1 MRHRPIRPR
10 KLGIALCLL
19 LSACITRV
27 GPKVVPLEPMSNPP
41 ILRMGS
47 LDETLTGSWAQT
59 FKGDAFKP
67 AMLAALQESGPAT
80 LFSSDPS
87 SLTLNIHLTSN
98 HQSDEPRLAALGLFS
113 ILTLGVIPAYYS
125 SEWKVQCDAAV
136 VSGEGL
142 HVAEYHLSEKGTYR
156 ILAFPP
162 TMFTLLGAGTKRD
175 ADSQRMMEKTANNL
189 TGKLMRAL
197 ARDYPRLAKLRESNV
212 PSLSALGGGPTAL
225 LERGRAHLEA
235 GRLEKARA
243 DMMRY
248 GEHEA
253 RLLGALNSV
262 TALDFYD
269 TDRRRTVTLNAQ
281 LEAEQMEAED
291 MRLEAFQLYRR
302 AYGWSPGEDSEIAQL
317 RATLV
322 RIYPALANEPK
333 LPEAARRFFVEGQAL
348 ARADDF
354 VGAVE
359 AFEKVTAIVPWF
371 PSGHFNLALVQ
382 ERAGRYGSAIASMQT
397 FLKLAP
403 DSENARLG
411 RDRMYEWRSHVPS
424 APADY

>member
-1 MRHRPIRPR
+1 MRYRPIRPR

-125 SEWKVQCDAAV
+125 SEWKVQCDAEV

-142 HVAEYHLSEKGTYR
+142 HLAEYHLSEKGTYR

-175 ADSQRMMEKTANNL
+175 ADSQRMME
-189 TGKLMRAL
+189 
-197 ARDYPRLAKLRESNV
+197 
-212 PSLSALGGGPTAL
+212 
-225 LERGRAHLEA
+225 
-235 GRLEKARA
+235 
-243 DMMRY
+243 
-248 GEHEA
+248 
-253 RLLGALNSV
+253 
-262 TALDFYD
+262 
-269 TDRRRTVTLNAQ
+269 
-281 LEAEQMEAED
+281 
-291 MRLEAFQLYRR
+291 
-302 AYGWSPGEDSEIAQL
+302 
-317 RATLV
+317 
-322 RIYPALANEPK
+322 
-333 LPEAARRFFVEGQAL
+333 
-348 ARADDF
+348 
-354 VGAVE
+354 
-359 AFEKVTAIVPWF
+359 
-371 PSGHFNLALVQ
+371 
-382 ERAGRYGSAIASMQT
+382 
-397 FLKLAP
+397 
-403 DSENARLG
+403 
-411 RDRMYEWRSHVPS
+411 
-424 APADY
+424 

>member
-1 MRHRPIRPR
+1 MRHRPLRPR

-19 LSACITRV
+19 LSACITRT
-27 GPKVVPLEPMSNPP
+27 GPKEVPLESMSNPP

-47 LDETLTGSWAQT
+47 LDETLTGSWAQS

-67 AMLAALQESGPAT
+67 AMRAALQESGPAT

-87 SLTLNIHLTSN
+87 SLTLDIHLTSN

-125 SEWKVQCDAAV
+125 SEWKVRCDAAV
-136 VSGEGL
+136 VSGEGVQ
-142 HVAEYHLSEKGTYR
+142 VAEYHLSEKGTYR

-162 TMFTLLGAGTKRD
+162 TMFTLLAGIKGD
-175 ADSQRMMEKTANNL
+175 ADAQRMMEQTANNL
-189 TGKLMRAL
+189 THKLMRAL

-248 GEHEA
+248 GEHDA

-269 TDRRRTVTLNAQ
+269 ADRRRTVTLSAQ

-291 MRLEAFQLYRR
+291 MRLEAFQLYQR
-302 AYGWSPGEDSEIAQL
+302 AYGWSPGEDSEIARL

-322 RIYPALANEPK
+322 RIYPALGDEPK
-333 LPEAARRFFVEGQAL
+333 LPQAARRFFVEGQAL

-354 VGAVE
+354 VGAAE
-359 AFEKVTAIVPWF
+359 AFEKVTAISPWF
-371 PSGHFNLALVQ
+371 PTGHFNLALVQ

-403 DSENARLG
+403 DSDNARLG
-411 RDRMYEWRSHVPS
+411 RDRMYEWRSRVPS
-424 APADY
+424 APAD